1 MDRVPKSGEVV
12 VINGKLVLAI
22 IPARSGSKRI
32 PNKNIKDF
40 LGKSLIVYTIEHALA
55 ASYIDRV
62 IVDTDSEEIAK
73 ISRENGAEVP
83 FLRPAELAQDASL
96 VIDNIIHILNKL
108 KEDEDYEPTHV
119 FILQTTSPLREVE
132 DIDKC
137 WDMMQRS
144 NATTVL
150 TVCSTHPRLY
160 HLTEDNDIVL
170 VNSTEVASTNIQ
182 DWPPGYILNGCFV
195 YIIETKALLKERR
208 VVTEKTKAV
217 ICDKWRSVDLDTPE
231 DWELAELL
239 YQNKEMLT
247 KRIKNLCN

>member
-1 MDRVPKSGEVV
+1 MGRLQESSGSV

-22 IPARSGSKRI
+22 IPARAGSKRI

-40 LGKSLIVYTIEHALA
+40 SGKPLIVHTIEHALA

-62 IVDTDSEEIAK
+62 IVDTDSEKIAK
-73 ISRENGAEVP
+73 IVRENGAEVP
-83 FLRPAELAQDASL
+83 FLRPVELAQDGSQ
-96 VIDNIIHILNKL
+96 VIDNIIYTLNQL
-108 KEDEDYEPTHV
+108 KENEGYEPTYV
-119 FILQTTSPLREVE
+119 LILQTTSPLREVE

-137 WDMMQRS
+137 WDLMQHS

-150 TVCSTHPRLY
+150 TVCPTHPRLY

-170 VNSTEVASTNIQ
+170 VNDSEAASTNIQ

-195 YIIETKALLKERR
+195 YIIDTKTLLKERQ
-208 VVTEKTKAV
+208 VITEKTKAV

-247 KRIKNLCN
+247 NRINN